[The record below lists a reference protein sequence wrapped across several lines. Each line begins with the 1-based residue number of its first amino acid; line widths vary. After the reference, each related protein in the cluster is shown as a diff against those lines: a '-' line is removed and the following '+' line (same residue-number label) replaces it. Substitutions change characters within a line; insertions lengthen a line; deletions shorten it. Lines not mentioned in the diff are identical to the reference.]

1 MAAGGGLP
9 AEAGAAASA
18 EAPPAG
24 VTSLDGAG
32 IMSPDSL
39 SSLLAAFRGYEAA
52 LMENDLDALDQY
64 FAPGPA
70 TLRGDA
76 SGLLVGHDRI
86 SAFRGLRGGVPP
98 RTIVEV
104 HLRVIDA
111 ASVLVVSVSAF
122 AKGGSGLQT
131 QLWRQADAA
140 GGVGSG
146 GHGRVTPVADAAGWV
161 IAAAH
166 VTGAPPAVNGAVWRV
181 VGAPLVPPLRVG
193 SDRVGTNRAD
203 AAREQRIVHTRSG
216 DGTLTGMSVAVK
228 DLYDVA
234 GFAVGAGVPEFL
246 AEAPPAD
253 TDADAVAALRAAGA
267 AVQGI
272 AQTDEFAYSIAGRNV
287 HYGTPPNPAVPGA
300 IPGGSSSG
308 PAAAVALGQ
317 AAIGLATDTAG
328 SIRVPASY
336 QGLWGLRTTH
346 GSVSTRGLLPLAP
359 SFDTVGWLTRSPS
372 TLRAAA
378 AATFARAPGPTP
390 VGGGAAV
397 DGTGGSDGGAGV
409 HPGAGAPSVLEPRYV
424 VSADLV
430 SSCADDVQAAFGA
443 AVEHPVFG
451 EVESVDLG
459 DLDAVFAAFR
469 TVQASEAWRV
479 HGAWVAAH
487 PGLLGADIAERFEIA
502 SRVTAEEETDARAQ
516 LADARARF
524 DAALSGRILLLPS
537 SSSSAPALDA
547 PAEAIAAARAS
558 TLRMTAVA
566 GTGGYPA
573 VSAPLLRV
581 PSAGGS
587 APVGL
592 CFVGARGADL
602 ALIDLAAGVA
612 EVLATAG

>member
-1 MAAGGGLP
+1 MAEDRPAAEGGLAAG
-9 AEAGAAASA
+9 AGAAASA
-18 EAPPAG
+18 EALPAG

-32 IMSPDSL
+32 ILSPASL
-39 SSLLAAFRGYEAA
+39 SSLLSAFRAYEAA
-52 LMENDLDALDQY
+52 LMANDLDALDRS

-104 HLRVIDA
+104 HLRVLDA

-122 AKGGSGLQT
+122 AKGGTGLQT
-131 QLWRQADAA
+131 QLWR
-140 GGVGSG
+140 
-146 GHGRVTPVADAAGWV
+146 RADAAGWV

-181 VGAPLVPPLRVG
+181 AGAPLAP
-193 SDRVGTNRAD
+193 A
-203 AAREQRIVHTRSG
+203 RSG

-234 GFAVGAGVPEFL
+234 GFAVGAGVPQFL
-246 AEAPPAD
+246 AEARPARA
-253 TDADAVAALRAAGA
+253 DADAVAALRAAGA

-359 SFDTVGWLTRSPS
+359 SFDTVGWLTRSPE

-378 AATFARAPGPTP
+378 AATFARAPGPTR
-390 VGGGAAV
+390 VGGGAGDAGRPGGGAGSAGWV
-397 DGTGGSDGGAGV
+397 TGGSDGDVVA
-409 HPGAGAPSVLEPRYV
+409 HPGAGAPSALEPRYV

-430 SSCADDVQAAFGA
+430 SSCAHDVQAAFGA

-451 EVESVDLG
+451 DVESVDLG

-469 TVQASEAWRV
+469 TVQAAEAWRV
-479 HGAWVAAH
+479 HGAWVAGH
-487 PGLLGADIAERFEIA
+487 PGVLGVDIAERFDIA
-502 SRVTAEEETDARAQ
+502 SRITAEEETDARAQ

-524 DAALSGRILLLPS
+524 DAVLGGRILLLPS
-537 SSSSAPALDA
+537 ASSSAPALDA
-547 PAEAIAAARAS
+547 PAEAIAAARAA

-581 PSAGGS
+581 PAPGGS

-602 ALIDLAAGVA
+602 ALLDLAAGVA
-612 EVLATAG
+612 EVLAGADEPPA